1 MYQRLFLGILA
12 IIFLAAKF
20 GASPVWASD
29 PAQQGSDNESCLVC
43 HERPNLTYEFPLGET
58 WSLFVDQEAYESS
71 VHGQEEMLCT
81 DCHSGVSQYPH
92 EPLAVNS
99 IRFYQLDQ
107 YQSCQECHAEVYEQT
122 LDSVHARE
130 LAGGNWNAPV
140 CTDCHGAH
148 DTTPA
153 NEPRTKIPETCSKCH
168 SGIFNEYLESIHGEA
183 LVDENNIDVPTC
195 IDCHGVHNQ
204 EDPRTAAFRLNSP
217 ELCGTCHADEALMSK
232 YDISTNVFQTYVADF
247 HGTTVTLF
255 ERQSPD
261 LPTNKA
267 VCYDCHG
274 VHNMKRADD
283 PDSQVFRENLLQT
296 CQKCH
301 PDATENFPTTWL
313 RHYEPDRERFP
324 LVYFV
329 DLFYKI
335 LIPAVVGFMGI
346 YVVMDSG
353 SRLIYRF
360 SSKRDVS
367 EAAGERIEEKKEAAN
382 TGEGPTSGPNAVK
395 DEPGIKTEKPKD
407 DTDPGTQGD

>member
-1 MYQRLFLGILA
+1 MMPQRLTWSLCLA
-12 IIFLAAKF
+12 ICLLVIIRTE
-20 GASPVWASD
+20 PVFAGD
-29 PAQQGSDNESCLVC
+29 PAQAGEGNEACLVC
-43 HERPNLTYEFPLGET
+43 HSRPNLTYQFPTGQV
-58 WSLFVDQEAYESS
+58 WSLHVEPEAFQNS
-71 VHGQEEMLCT
+71 VHGQEALLCT
-81 DCHSGVSQYPH
+81 DCHGNITDYPH
-92 EPLAVNS
+92 PPLEVNNV
-99 IRFYQLDQ
+99 RFYQLDQ
-107 YQSCQECHAEVYEQT
+107 YQTCRECHNDVYERA

-130 LAGGNWNAPV
+130 LASGNWNAPV
-140 CTDCHGAH
+140 CSDCHSAH
-148 DTTPA
+148 YTTPA
-153 NEPRTKIPETCSKCH
+153 GEPRTAIPETCSQCH
-168 SGIFNEYLESIHGEA
+168 SAIYEEYLDSIHGEA
-183 LVDENNIDVPTC
+183 LVDEQNTDVPTC

-204 EDPRTAAFRLNSP
+204 DDPRTTTFRLNSP
-217 ELCGTCHADEALMSK
+217 ELCARCHADEVLMSK
-232 YDISTNVFQTYVADF
+232 YDVSTNVFQTYVADF

-274 VHNMKRADD
+274 VHNMRRVDD
-283 PDSQVFRENLLQT
+283 PQSQVFRENLLAT

-313 RHYEPDRERFP
+313 RHYEPDREKFP

-335 LIPAVVGFMGI
+335 LIPAVIGFMGF

-367 EAAGERIEEKKEAAN
+367 EAAAEKIEQKKKEAAN
-382 TGEGPTSGPNAVK
+382 TGEGPTSGSAAVK
-395 DEPGIKTEKPKD
+395 EEPGIKTEKPKD
-407 DTDPGTQGD
+407 DTDPGT